1 MNKIG
6 YILISVLFV
15 TFLNQIFTDFSYMES
30 RILNKQKSPAVKEK
44 YEACLKSNPKYLKV
58 MFQLAYVYSNIY
70 FRTGDKEELK
80 RLLKL
85 LKKIES
91 IDYYF
96 HKIHYRIAQVYCQLG
111 QWDKGIEEFNIAMEL
126 QKTNPEI
133 YYDLGRINYLI
144 KKDYVKA
151 KSYFEEAIKHGGLR
165 KHKDINNYLQ
175 NIEKLNR

>member
-6 YILISVLFV
+6 YILIAVLFV
-15 TFLNQIFTDFSYMES
+15 TFLNQVFTDFSFMES
-30 RILNKQKSPAVKEK
+30 RALKMKRSPAVKEK
-44 YEACLKSNPKYLKV
+44 YEACLKSNPKYLIA

-80 RLLKL
+80 RTLKL

-96 HKIHYRIAQVYCQLG
+96 HKIHFKIAQVYCQLG
-111 QWDKGIEEFNIAMEL
+111 QWDKGIKEFNIALE
-126 QKTNPEI
+126 QQRTDPEI

-144 KKDYVKA
+144 KKDYVKT
-151 KSYFEEAIKHGGLR
+151 KYYFEEAIKYGALA
-165 KHKDINNYLQ
+165 KHKEITNFLQ
-175 NIEKLNR
+175 IMERSR